1 MATLLDTLKKNL
13 GGVGAPVEP
22 IADET
27 GTVQRL
33 LSAKKG
39 IVGGPQ
45 APKGLNIAEAA
56 ARGQTQQQLQQVG
69 EQAQLQA
76 TALQQAAAGQAEE
89 QKQREQAIEGQRAES
104 NLRARVQTENILRGL
119 EQSGREMDEK
129 QRQSNIELAGAML
142 RFQNE
147 QYIRDL
153 QREGAKARI
162 TNQNEFDKKLAE
174 SIFAENQ
181 ALLKAKI
188 GSQELRDLSDRD
200 FNKEIAKIDI
210 DTAIQFAKENAAQMQ
225 TQAQIQGVTE
235 LAKTGLSTYGQ
246 YKGGAFSSDYRSY
259 ADATREKGGTP
270 VSFTTWQARN
280 KVTVGP
286 SEQLPASG
294 YGRGY
299 GEA

>member
-13 GGVGAPVEP
+13 GGVGAPAEP

-33 LSAKKG
+33 LAAKKG

-69 EQAQLQA
+69 EQAQLQS
-76 TALQQAAAGQAEE
+76 TAIQQAATGQAEE
-89 QKQREQAIEGQRAES
+89 QKQREQAIEGQREEGA
-104 NLRARVQTENILRGL
+104 LRNRIQTENILRGL

-129 QRQSNIELAGAML
+129 ERQSQIELAGAML
-142 RFQNE
+142 RFQNG

-162 TNQNEFDKKLAE
+162 TDANEFDRQLLE
-174 SIFAENQ
+174 SILGENR

-188 GSQELRDLSDRD
+188 GSQELRDLNDRD

-210 DTAIQFAKENAAQMQ
+210 DTALQFARENAKQMQ
-225 TQAQIQGVTE
+225 TQAQIQGATE
-235 LAKTGLSTYGQ
+235 LAKSAVSAYGQ
-246 YKGGAFSSDYRSY
+246 YKGGAFSGDYQSY
-259 ADATREKGGTP
+259 ADAQRAAGRTP
-270 VSFTTWQARN
+270 VSFTTWQQSELN
-280 KVTVGP
+280 TSGNFTGP
-286 SEQLPASG
+286 TRAQA
-294 YGRGY
+294 GR
-299 GEA
+299 